1 MSYFA
6 GFEPDGEKH
15 QPLTLD
21 EAEANLLRSLVSRIC
36 SLH

>member
-6 GFEPDGEKH
+6 GFKPDGEKH

-21 EAEANLLRSLVSRIC
+21 AAEANLLRSLVSRIY
-36 SLH
+36 SLY